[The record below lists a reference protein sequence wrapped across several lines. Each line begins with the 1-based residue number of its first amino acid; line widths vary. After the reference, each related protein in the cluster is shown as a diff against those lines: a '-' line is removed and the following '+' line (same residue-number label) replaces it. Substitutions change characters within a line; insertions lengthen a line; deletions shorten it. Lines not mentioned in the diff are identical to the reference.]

1 MHSFTTGI
9 NFAAEF
15 NKLTKTHKPMF
26 KMTLLLSALAVATG
40 VAAQQPA
47 TPAGIEKRMPATPE
61 LKKTDGVYTFGNQK
75 KPKVSV
81 SELAEKGLQAKEVS
95 KTVMSSR
102 LNRAPFFKEIWENPD
117 YEWKLD
123 SVIGHGPD
131 GDPTIRQ
138 TMEFDER
145 GNSKV
150 LKNYVW
156 NLDTDADW
164 LLQNSEE
171 LEWNEANSPIYD
183 KIVYYSEW
191 GNTGRDIHY
200 NYGEDLMYPE
210 SAEFYSLEA
219 SGEWTLTQ
227 KSLWKYDANGFMTE
241 ELIQVPSADGS
252 LVNYSKVI
260 AAYTPTGQVT
270 LQEGYAWENGD
281 WVPVGSRLM
290 YEFDDQDRLVF
301 FMEQMWNGEEW
312 EGFQRIRQEW
322 SEAGLTYQSLE
333 YYNPVDK
340 NWNGN
345 EYLASSYATIEYDEL
360 LRPVLEKGHTWDTD
374 ENDWVNNVNITNAY
388 EDLEDGGYRNIR
400 EMIWLEEDYISNHV
414 VFEFNK
420 VGNQTYMREE
430 VASRAGDPLMPLVE
444 IIAMY
449 DETGKNVIGQYN
461 YEFDGETRLAFVKQK
476 NTWNEYGLPTESY
489 FWHGKLIET
498 GDGEPDEWEYYTHFI
513 YDTSNGVEE
522 GRWCYRWDGEEF
534 VPSWAD
540 ARTFDFSVPVDLCCY
555 WLQTDLEG
563 AKYMTTS
570 KRVYYGVGQDWAY
583 EEGIYYNSKFEQT
596 GIDAP
601 RVNGEIRIS
610 PNPVVDRIT
619 VTGVDA
625 DRFDIYSM
633 QGALLI
639 SSDDPEI
646 DASSLAPGVYLLN
659 AGGQSFKFIKR

>member
-1 MHSFTTGI
+1 
-9 NFAAEF
+9 
-15 NKLTKTHKPMF
+15 MF

-75 KPKVSV
+75 NAKASV

-95 KTVMSSR
+95 NTVLSGR
-102 LNRAPFFKEIWENPD
+102 LNRAPFFKEIWENPA
-117 YEWKLD
+117 YEWKID

-131 GDPTIRQ
+131 GDPTVRQ
-138 TMEFDER
+138 IFEFDER

-191 GNTGRDIHY
+191 GNAGRDIHY

-210 SAEFYSLEA
+210 SAESYSLEA

-252 LVNYSKVI
+252 LVNYSKAI
-260 AAYTPTGQVT
+260 AEYTPTGKVT
-270 LQEGYAWENGD
+270 LQEAYTWDGAD
-281 WVPVGSRLM
+281 WVPAGSRITTVW
-290 YEFDDQDRLVF
+290 DDLDRMTF
-301 FMEQMWNGEEW
+301 WKEEGWNGVEW
-312 EGFQRIRQEW
+312 EGFQRITQEW
-322 SEAGLTYQSLE
+322 GEAGLTYQAVE
-333 YYNPVDK
+333 YYNPVNKD
-340 NWNGN
+340 WHGN
-345 EYLASSYATIEYDEL
+345 EYIASGYSTIEYDDM
-360 LRPVLEKGHTWDTD
+360 LRPVLEKGHIWDLD
-374 ENDWVNNVNITNAY
+374 ENDWVNNINITNAY

-400 EMIWLEEDYISNHV
+400 EMIWLEEGYVSDHV
-414 VFEFNK
+414 VFEYNK
-420 VGNQTYMREE
+420 AGNLTFMHED
-430 VASRAGDPLMPLVE
+430 VASRASDPLMPYLETSAV
-444 IIAMY
+444 Y
-449 DETGKNVIGQYN
+449 DESGIHMLEQIDYQFN
-461 YEFDGETRLAFVKQK
+461 GETRLAYVKQK
-476 NTWNEYGLPTESY
+476 NTWGTNGLPTESY
-489 FWHGKLIET
+489 YWKGELMQT
-498 GDGEPDEWEYYTHFI
+498 GEGDPEEWVNYSHFI
-513 YDTSNGVEE
+513 YDTANGVEE
-522 GRWCYRWDGEEF
+522 GRWCYLWNGEEF
-534 VPSWAD
+534 MPSWAN
-540 ARTFDFSVPVDLCCY
+540 ARTFDFSVPVDQCCY
-555 WLQTDLEG
+555 WISADLEN
-563 AKYMTTS
+563 AKYMITS
-570 KRVYYGVGQDWAY
+570 KRIYSPDGSDWVYD
-583 EEGIYYNSKFEQT
+583 EGIYYNSKFEQT
-596 GIDAP
+596 GIDTP
-601 RVNGEIRIS
+601 RVKGDIRIS
-610 PNPVVDRIT
+610 PNPVIDRIT

-633 QGALLI
+633 QGSLLI